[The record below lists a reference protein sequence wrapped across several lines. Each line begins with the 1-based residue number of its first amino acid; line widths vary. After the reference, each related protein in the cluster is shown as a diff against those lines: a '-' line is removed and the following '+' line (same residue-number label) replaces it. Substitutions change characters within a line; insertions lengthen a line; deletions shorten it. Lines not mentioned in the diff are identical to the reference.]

1 MNRYT
6 KGFLAVVGFG
16 VALAYAG
23 GDLKIYDVVLP
34 IENCQSGCPDNSYY
48 VDSKTNLMWE
58 DTGFSDAS
66 DGAYKKDRS
75 ACKAGDLS
83 HAKNYC
89 ATLNYAGYTDWRLPT
104 SDELMEISKQSKVFK
119 NNRGADFWTSTLVM
133 LENIMWYLPLMVL
146 DTIDQQVNQTISD
159 VLDVLGKN
167 K

>member
-119 NNRGADFWTSTLVM
+119 NNRGADFWTSTPGD
-133 LENIMWYLPLMVL
+133 I
-146 DTIDQQVNQTISD
+146 
-159 VLDVLGKN
+159 GKYYVVFTVDGFRYDRPTSQSN
-167 K
+167 YIRCVRCVGKK